1 MSLTHAA
8 SGTHFNEPDFNDVV
22 AREPERVVR
31 VELAWQPAFNVAKH
45 PYGQG
50 GRGSDDGGGVAY
62 RRYSLECV
70 ADEDAVWWQKYLV
83 GRLRYVLRSARAAT
97 EPMM

>member
-22 AREPERVVR
+22 AREPEHVVR
-31 VELAWQPAFNVAKH
+31 VELAWQPAFNVAKQR

-70 ADEDAVWWQKYLV
+70 ADEDAAQRNTWSGDFDMPWDW
-83 GRLRYVLRSARAAT
+83 RAQRQSR
-97 EPMM
+97 